1 MDRPA
6 DAELERHYE
15 AVKSR
20 AGRAGLGLGGD
31 EAAPRDVADHYNSL
45 ADRHRTLDSG
55 SQILHVRNLHNWI
68 KAVLIGR
75 HMRPGH
81 AVLDMACG
89 KGGDML
95 KFKAGNCA
103 HYVGVDIAAQSVCDA
118 VARYNGSHGRG
129 GMPFPAHF
137 IAADICDGALETA
150 FPPAV
155 AFDLVSCQF
164 ALHYAFSSAERA
176 RAVMRN
182 VACRLKPGGAFVG
195 TLPDANVLVRRLREV
210 TRPNS
215 RDIRPCVPPIL
226 VLFWPFTRNHAQAAG
241 LQFGNQH
248 YHVQFS
254 GKHAAKR
261 FPAHAPFGVAYSF
274 TLARPPQRKCRR

>member
-20 AGRAGLGLGGD
+20 AGRAGLGLGGG
-31 EAAPRDVADHYNSL
+31 ETASRDVADHYNSL

-137 IAADICDGALETA
+137 VAADICDGALETA
-150 FPPAV
+150 FPPGV
-155 AFDLVSCQF
+155 TFDLVSCQF
-164 ALHYAFSSAERA
+164 ALHYAFSSAARARGDAQRRLPPQARRRLRWDFARRERA
-176 RAVMRN
+176 RATTEGGESSWLLRTPAIFGH
-182 VACRLKPGGAFVG
+182 ACR
-195 TLPDANVLVRRLREV
+195 
-210 TRPNS
+210 S
-215 RDIRPCVPPIL
+215 
-226 VLFWPFTRNHAQAAG
+226 
-241 LQFGNQH
+241 
-248 YHVQFS
+248 S
-254 GKHAAKR
+254 
-261 FPAHAPFGVAYSF
+261 
-274 TLARPPQRKCRR
+274 